1 MCIWKVMA
9 DSFDFD
15 DIEITQLVYQNYPVK
30 RFMDAK
36 QSMGISA
43 CKGMGKTFLLKAKR
57 MRLQKEND
65 SSILFLPKN
74 QLVDAPAP
82 CVLDQT
88 HISFLKS
95 YNNWVALWI
104 GCISIYLLS
113 QDEFSSLLTEENVR
127 VLSETVR
134 NLLKTPNN
142 GVYSVLGQAIAL
154 HSQKMLRDIVQNAN
168 LLFALVQNINRP
180 IALFVDKLEEPFDR
194 SYYRIPGSTL
204 AAEGR
209 FNASIWAY
217 AQLAFAE
224 AVYVFYSARHHLKI
238 FFGIRQEALAGA
250 EGITSQFTK
259 IKSGLIVK
267 LEYSFS
273 DLRKMFAQYVER
285 EKSDNLL
292 YPDLAKKDPV
302 KALCGISVV
311 RHRSG
316 MDEQMWAY
324 IYRHSLQR
332 PRDIMEMGQTLYEN
346 LVCDPDKD
354 SRDELSRMRICRHW
368 VNEISTRECR
378 EYIAGLN
385 PFMTDDENI
394 DFVEDVNLFLESLPT
409 NVYTDQTVLSY
420 CHKSNCSTSSISCPK
435 CPNHHWFSTL
445 YNIGLLGYIYWSD
458 ADRQYKNHIKPIG
471 DSIFAIKKQ
480 TLPRAELY
488 YAHPGLGNIIQQQ
501 RERALLA
508 YFPSY
513 FVINSSEV
521 FANKEQIKRLK
532 HFCAA
537 VDGNENEKNVFLS
550 STGFDL
556 SETRREISNY
566 LKAAGYRV
574 FAYEDDDFPPLKAT
588 GDPNQ
593 LHHQG
598 ETHDHCIN
606 VMLSCKHLIYIFAG
620 RFGGQYFGNE
630 FESYYKERSDIIK
643 ICPSISFMEYLVA
656 NKLGKS
662 VSVYVYEKVEDAR
675 GEWTKNGSPNDYKSR
690 VVDDIR
696 VFKQLGYFNSLGNG
710 TWLNKYYDYSSLVN
724 AIKKRFPTIQN

>member
-1 MCIWKVMA
+1 MA

-15 DIEITQLVYQNYPVK
+15 DTEITQLVYQNYQVK

-36 QSMGISA
+36 QSTGISA

-65 SSILFLPKN
+65 SGILFLPRN

-82 CVLDQT
+82 CVLDQS
-88 HISFLKS
+88 HISFLGS

-113 QDEFSSLLTEENVR
+113 QDEFSSLVTEEDAR
-127 VLSETVR
+127 ILSETVR
-134 NLLKTPNN
+134 NLLKVPNN
-142 GVYSVLGQAIAL
+142 GVYRVLGQAIAL
-154 HSQKMLRDIVQNAN
+154 HSQKKLRDIVKDAN
-168 LLFALVQNINRP
+168 CLFAMVQNINRP

-194 SYYRIPGSTL
+194 SYYRVPGSTL

-209 FNASIWAY
+209 FNASIWSY

-224 AVYVFYSARHHLKI
+224 AVYIFYSARHHLKI
-238 FFGIRQEALAGA
+238 FFSIRQEALVGA
-250 EGITSQFTK
+250 ENITTQFTK
-259 IKSGLIVK
+259 IKAGLVVK

-273 DLRKMFAQYVER
+273 DLRNMFARYVEH
-285 EKSDNLL
+285 EEPENLL
-292 YPDLAKKDPV
+292 YPELAKKDPV

-316 MDEQMWAY
+316 TNEQMWAY
-324 IYRHSLQR
+324 IHRHSLQR

-354 SRDELSRMRICRHW
+354 SRDESSRMRICRHW

-385 PFMTDDENI
+385 PFMTDDENTG
-394 DFVEDVNLFLESLPT
+394 FVEDINLFLESLPT
-409 NVYTDQTVLSY
+409 NVYTAQTVLSY
-420 CHKSNCSTSSISCPK
+420 CHRSNCNTSGHPCPTCSK
-435 CPNHHWFSTL
+435 YHWFSTL
-445 YNIGLLGYIYWSD
+445 YNIGLLGSIYWSEVE
-458 ADRQYKNHIKPIG
+458 QKYKNHIKPIG
-471 DSIFAIKKQ
+471 DSIFAITKQ
-480 TLPRAELY
+480 TLPQASLY

-501 RERALLA
+501 RERALRA

-521 FANKEQIKRLK
+521 FVNAEQIKKLK
-532 HFCAA
+532 HFCTAI
-537 VDGNENEKNVFLS
+537 DGNENEKCVFLS

-556 SETRREISNY
+556 SETRKEVSDY
-566 LKAAGYRV
+566 LEAAGYKV
-574 FAYEDDDFPPLKAT
+574 YAYENENFPPIEAT

-593 LHHQG
+593 LHRPG

-620 RFGGQYFGNE
+620 RFGGEYFGSE
-630 FESYYKERSDIIK
+630 FESYYEERSDIIK
-643 ICPSISFMEYLVA
+643 IRPSISFMEYLVA
-656 NKLGKS
+656 NNLGKS

-675 GEWTKNGSPNDYKSR
+675 GEWTKNGSPDDYKSR
-690 VVDDIR
+690 VVDDVR

-710 TWLNKYYDYSSLVN
+710 TWLNKYYSQSNLLN
-724 AIKKRFPTIQN
+724 AIKKRFPAVQD

>member
-1 MCIWKVMA
+1 M
-9 DSFDFD
+9 
-15 DIEITQLVYQNYPVK
+15 
-30 RFMDAK
+30 
-36 QSMGISA
+36 
-43 CKGMGKTFLLKAKR
+43 
-57 MRLQKEND
+57 
-65 SSILFLPKN
+65 
-74 QLVDAPAP
+74 
-82 CVLDQT
+82 
-88 HISFLKS
+88 
-95 YNNWVALWI
+95 
-104 GCISIYLLS
+104 
-113 QDEFSSLLTEENVR
+113 
-127 VLSETVR
+127 
-134 NLLKTPNN
+134 
-142 GVYSVLGQAIAL
+142 
-154 HSQKMLRDIVQNAN
+154 
-168 LLFALVQNINRP
+168 
-180 IALFVDKLEEPFDR
+180 
-194 SYYRIPGSTL
+194 
-204 AAEGR
+204 
-209 FNASIWAY
+209 
-217 AQLAFAE
+217 
-224 AVYVFYSARHHLKI
+224 YVFYSARHHLKI

-311 RHRSG
+311 HHRSG

-346 LVCDPDKD
+346 LVCDPEKE

-537 VDGNENEKNVFLS
+537 VDGNENERNVFLS

-574 FAYEDDDFPPLKAT
+574 FAYEDDNFPPLKAT

-710 TWLNKYYDYSSLVN
+710 TWLNKYYDYSSLAN

>member
-1 MCIWKVMA
+1 M
-9 DSFDFD
+9 
-15 DIEITQLVYQNYPVK
+15 
-30 RFMDAK
+30 
-36 QSMGISA
+36 
-43 CKGMGKTFLLKAKR
+43 
-57 MRLQKEND
+57 
-65 SSILFLPKN
+65 
-74 QLVDAPAP
+74 
-82 CVLDQT
+82 
-88 HISFLKS
+88 
-95 YNNWVALWI
+95 
-104 GCISIYLLS
+104 
-113 QDEFSSLLTEENVR
+113 
-127 VLSETVR
+127 
-134 NLLKTPNN
+134 
-142 GVYSVLGQAIAL
+142 
-154 HSQKMLRDIVQNAN
+154 
-168 LLFALVQNINRP
+168 
-180 IALFVDKLEEPFDR
+180 
-194 SYYRIPGSTL
+194 
-204 AAEGR
+204 
-209 FNASIWAY
+209 
-217 AQLAFAE
+217 
-224 AVYVFYSARHHLKI
+224 
-238 FFGIRQEALAGA
+238 
-250 EGITSQFTK
+250 
-259 IKSGLIVK
+259 
-267 LEYSFS
+267 
-273 DLRKMFAQYVER
+273 
-285 EKSDNLL
+285 
-292 YPDLAKKDPV
+292 
-302 KALCGISVV
+302 
-311 RHRSG
+311 
-316 MDEQMWAY
+316 
-324 IYRHSLQR
+324 
-332 PRDIMEMGQTLYEN
+332 
-346 LVCDPDKD
+346 
-354 SRDELSRMRICRHW
+354 
-368 VNEISTRECR
+368 
-378 EYIAGLN
+378 
-385 PFMTDDENI
+385 
-394 DFVEDVNLFLESLPT
+394 
-409 NVYTDQTVLSY
+409 YTDQTVLSY

-537 VDGNENEKNVFLS
+537 VDGNENERNVFLS

-574 FAYEDDDFPPLKAT
+574 FAYEDDNFPPLKAT

-710 TWLNKYYDYSSLVN
+710 TWLNKYYDYSSLAN